1 MFGKSIRSAFVYFF
15 LKFSKSER
23 TSSRKQKPSQ
33 QNIRWYEMRFNEIF
47 LIFVHTQAR
56 ERWSDE
62 TRRKSFVGILFQFN
76 IHHWYY
82 VIHDTLSLW
91 WYHNFLGEIDTQCRT
106 WRRERRILM
115 TWRIRFEF
123 SIAEIELRMFITKR
137 CYSFVVSWLPPDCV
151 EDLVVSI
158 DKEWRE
164 KQQTTYYNVVTI
176 LACFEHFFLFPL
188 PIMIQSSLISRRWR
202 RQSCFHTCDNW
213 LSNSPPSSEAS
224 SCSCIFFGNLD
235 ITSADSAP
243 PPLNSESVFDGCF

>member
-1 MFGKSIRSAFVYFF
+1 
-15 LKFSKSER
+15 
-23 TSSRKQKPSQ
+23 
-33 QNIRWYEMRFNEIF
+33 MRFSWFSYTHRRESVGVMRRGGKASSESYFN
-47 LIFVHTQAR
+47 LI
-56 ERWSDE
+56 
-62 TRRKSFVGILFQFN
+62 L

-123 SIAEIELRMFITKR
+123 SIAEIELRMFISKR

-224 SCSCIFFGNLD
+224 SCSCIFFR
-235 ITSADSAP
+235 
-243 PPLNSESVFDGCF
+243 